1 MHVFLFDYLSD
12 EMPPTNEETDFVEDV
27 QMVVEVD
34 FILSTDIRLLV
45 IKKAGVKSLSTMR
58 GNRVL
63 KKSNKDNF
71 QGVLV
76 PLVALPGQTSKKQEF
91 IEFKLCQFL
100 EISPN
105 FLGRECGTH

>member
-27 QMVVEVD
+27 QMVVEVIC
-34 FILSTDIRLLV
+34 ILSTNIRLLV
-45 IKKAGVKSLSTMR
+45 IEKADAKSLSILR
-58 GNRVL
+58 GNGVL

-76 PLVALPGQTSKKQEF
+76 PLVALPGQTSK
-91 IEFKLCQFL
+91 
-100 EISPN
+100 
-105 FLGRECGTH
+105 

>member
-12 EMPPTNEETDFVEDV
+12 EMPSTNEETDFVEDV

-45 IKKAGVKSLSTMR
+45 IEKAGAKSLSTMR
-58 GNRVL
+58 GNGVL

-76 PLVALPGQTSKKQEF
+76 PLVALPGHTSKKQEF
-91 IEFKLCQFL
+91 LSL
-100 EISPN
+100 NSAN
-105 FLGRECGTH
+105 FLGFPPKI

>member
-12 EMPPTNEETDFVEDV
+12 EMPSTNEETDFVEDV

-45 IKKAGVKSLSTMR
+45 IEKADAKSLSILR
-58 GNRVL
+58 GNGVL